1 MRRRPL
7 CPEANNND
15 NNDPNNLPQNE
26 DDQDIDAAAIQ
37 NTILDE
43 MWDESYTR
51 DIAVLETLLMQ
62 DEEDAKS
69 GQGQA
74 IL

>member
-1 MRRRPL
+1 
-7 CPEANNND
+7 
-15 NNDPNNLPQNE
+15 
-26 DDQDIDAAAIQ
+26 
-37 NTILDE
+37 

-74 IL
+74 ILQTLQQELEQADDLEGMDEIVSTIENFINAYQKQS